1 MGIMMRKDGNK
12 SIIWTQWDYIM
23 VETAISL
30 CKRFPK
36 QQVWLKITIL
46 ATRTMEYQPKPRL
59 QGYSVFQT
67 MVGGIFPYPNM
78 GYA

>member
-12 SIIWTQWDYIM
+12 SIIWIQWDYIM
-23 VETAISL
+23 VEIAISP
-30 CKRFPK
+30 CKRF
-36 QQVWLKITIL
+36 LKIDIL

-59 QGYSVFQT
+59 QGYSVFQMT
-67 MVGGIFPYPNM
+67 VGGIFPYPNM

>member
-23 VETAISL
+23 VETAISP

-36 QQVWLKITIL
+36 TASL
-46 ATRTMEYQPKPRL
+46 AQNYHFAHPHN
-59 QGYSVFQT
+59 
-67 MVGGIFPYPNM
+67 GIS
-78 GYA
+78 A